1 VKNGG
6 RHSYNIRNEK
16 AKSISTATR
25 LCMYSEVGL
34 PQKSNAVKER
44 TGWHFKTENQRV
56 KYSL

>member
-44 TGWHFKTENQRV
+44 TG
-56 KYSL
+56 